1 MSFKPVNAVV
11 TARYSQY
18 AGTVGS
24 ATAWISEQTG
34 DLVSLDLRQVT
45 QPHNMP
51 VRLTRDEAV
60 ALAEFILKNAKR

>member
-11 TARYSQY
+11 TARYFQY

-45 QPHNMP
+45 QPNNMP
-51 VRLTRDEAV
+51 VRLTREEAIE
-60 ALAEFILKNAKR
+60 LARFILGNLKD